1 MDIYNIIKFI
11 HMTCALLSIS
21 GFILRGYWMLNNSP
35 LLQTK
40 PVKVLPHIVDTVLLL
55 SAVSL
60 LFILGFGL
68 LKQDWMFHKVAL
80 LFVYIVLGMIALG
93 NKYSRPRK
101 ISAFIGAIVVFCYIA
116 GIAFTKTA
124 LSWLYFIS

>member
-1 MDIYNIIKFI
+1 
-11 HMTCALLSIS
+11 MTCALLSIS